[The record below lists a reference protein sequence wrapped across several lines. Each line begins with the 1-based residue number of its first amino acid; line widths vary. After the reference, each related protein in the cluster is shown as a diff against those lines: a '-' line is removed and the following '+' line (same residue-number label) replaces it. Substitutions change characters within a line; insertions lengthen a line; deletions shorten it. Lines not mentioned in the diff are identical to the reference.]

1 MLAAYLFFYEKLEE
15 LIEGSNEPM
24 EAIIP
29 KLLLTLKR
37 DFQFV
42 EINLDQNDDPQM
54 IFETMN
60 GRGASLTE
68 TDLIRNYI
76 FMRAD
81 RSEVD
86 LDSVYERYWDEF
98 DLSLIHI

>member
-1 MLAAYLFFYEKLEE
+1 MHVIWNIRSTARVW
-15 LIEGSNEPM
+15 PR
-24 EAIIP
+24 
-29 KLLLTLKR
+29 LLLTIKR

-81 RSEVD
+81 NNQEV
-86 LDSVYERYWDEF
+86 LDRVYEKYWDEF
-98 DLSLIHI
+98 DDASSTFKWHDKTSRGRY

>member
-1 MLAAYLFFYEKLEE
+1 MLFFFEKLEA
-15 LIEGSNEPM
+15 LIEDSDE
-24 EAIIP
+24 EKVIVIP
-29 KLLLTLKR
+29 RLLLTIKR

-76 FMRAD
+76 FMQAD
-81 RSEVD
+81 NNQEV
-86 LDSVYERYWDEF
+86 LDRV
-98 DLSLIHI
+98 